1 MNISNKYNLVNY
13 SVKLPYIKNIITEYD
28 LRKANISVLKYNK
41 LISTE
46 EYDRLL
52 NTPKSVRERYIGM
65 MIKNNYN
72 IGKSIIKGIVEA
84 KKLFFE
90 LNNIQDNEIVSIKN
104 DAIFISGS
112 RPIQTDVNEIFTF
125 IPKNVYSFYMS
136 TINNMEIFY
145 NYNQITDS
153 EVIEIKG
160 IKDEVL
166 ETHRFH
172 MIYFVSTIM
181 YMIQTCTIE
190 DTIKYFNEFYDN
202 FINLRLPIEYYRE
215 FNSTS
220 KYKLIGGKYLLDY
233 VDESN
238 KNELDINN
246 NVYVLRDIHSVLC
259 DIYFSKNV
267 REDFFLS
274 GTFDLLKLYII
285 KL

>member
-267 REDFFLS
+267 R
-274 GTFDLLKLYII
+274 
-285 KL
+285 